1 MKRIALYVALVAVL
15 LVLSSGAASADTL
28 LQYTL
33 TGPDSYTASWTL
45 SQTPTVIASVPD
57 EGPDTFSGYFTAQT
71 TNFSINGSTPDN
83 QNLDFFLG
91 VVAGVST
98 GGMLS
103 DPNFALL
110 SFYGPQLFSG
120 PLDSPTMLTSGTT
133 PFVLDIGD
141 GTNAY
146 SLTVSDAVATPE
158 PSSLLLLGLGIA
170 GLALMTRR
178 RAIS

>member
-1 MKRIALYVALVAVL
+1 MKRFALYVALIAAF
-15 LVLSSGAASADTL
+15 LVLSSGAAIADTL

-45 SQTPTVIASVPD
+45 SQTPTVITSVPD
-57 EGPDTFSGYFTAQT
+57 TGPITVIGEGYFEAEATDFT
-71 TNFSINGSTPDN
+71 VNGSTPDN
-83 QNLDFFLG
+83 QDLAFFLEDQLGG
-91 VVAGVST
+91 VIT
-98 GGMLS
+98 T
-103 DPNFALL
+103 PNFSTLN
-110 SFYGPQLFSG
+110 FYGPQLFSG

-170 GLALMTRR
+170 GLALVTRR